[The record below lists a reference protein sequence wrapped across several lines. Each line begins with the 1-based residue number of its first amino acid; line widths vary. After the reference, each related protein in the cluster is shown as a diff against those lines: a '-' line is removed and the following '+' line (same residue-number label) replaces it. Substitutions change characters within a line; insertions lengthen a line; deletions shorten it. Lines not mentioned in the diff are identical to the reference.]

1 VKLQE
6 QISEIMKLD
15 AEVIAI
21 STTGD
26 QQDIEKS
33 KTILEITYI
42 LIPNPKGKVAGE
54 YGLKYDSFGAAYATI
69 IVDKK
74 GHIRFK
80 SVEDHATRTNTSK
93 IIKELQLIQ

>member
-15 AEVIAI
+15 AEVIAF

-26 QQDIEKS
+26 QQDVKKS
-33 KTILEITYI
+33 KEILEITYI
-42 LIPNPKGKVAGE
+42 LIPKPNRKIVEK
-54 YGLKYDSFGAAYATI
+54 YGLKYNSSGEAYATV

-80 SVEDHATRTNTSK
+80 SDEEYETRTNTSR